1 MKQTKKLSIILGI
14 SFVLSV
20 LAFLIDIKER
30 TLNIFVNF
38 FDIIVM
44 TVLVFGAITIVFYLA
59 TFLIN
64 LIGKSNNA
72 G

>member
-1 MKQTKKLSIILGI
+1 MKQIKKLSIILGI

-44 TVLVFGAITIVFYLA
+44 TVLAFVAITIVFYLA
-59 TFLIN
+59 IFLIS